1 MSDAATRGAS
11 KAGAR
16 GGGKPRGRKPK
27 PNGAA
32 SKDGAAA
39 ATATATA
46 TAPAAD
52 ADVDLLEEKRPAR
65 KDSVASSR
73 KDSMLSCILC
83 CHAIDNVTR
92 FNTVGACGH
101 TGCCS
106 LCALRMRQLLGTTA
120 CPFCKADLPR
130 VICVEHEHQTFD
142 SFQDWGDN
150 IGPTH
155 VFDDASGMFFLK
167 RDMPRVRRLREPM
180 CPRCDKKL
188 STVAALKTH
197 LQDVHQQQYCG
208 ICLEHKK
215 VFLQE
220 QELFTKEQL
229 KAHAAKGNP
238 REGFAGHPRCDFCF
252 SRFYSNTE
260 LFDHLHKN
268 HFECDICVRSLGV
281 QNRYYK
287 DYPDLE
293 NHFRAEH
300 FLCEEPSCLAKK
312 FVVFKSHIDFQ
323 AHMATEHPHIK
334 ISRKIDV
341 HFTVRRAANNDSG
354 GGGGSGGG
362 SGADQWTAASSG
374 SDHVINVADFP
385 SLADNGAAPSQLQFW
400 QGQTVTRP
408 RMEDFP
414 ELPTASASRGGGN
427 AVSAASVGFRN
438 ALAPPP
444 TPAMLAHMGGA
455 GSSWEYPELAAAA
468 EALGANNPLMRF
480 VKPAKGKKGKKGP
493 RASPSSA
500 SQSQRRDA
508 EEKAAVAAAQ
518 QEAEEEEEQES
529 GPDMSKSALVLKIRQ
544 VLGSDAKY
552 EVFRE
557 ACKQYRLAEVDV
569 ASFYSKVRA
578 MFPTEELFA
587 QLFLKLMK
595 LSPDRAQVDAVM
607 AHHRQQTGKQSK
619 AQGFQEKKQPKKAE
633 KKNRAPAP
641 AVRMGER
648 AAAKRALGAGADR
661 DPRAAAARAPL
672 GVDLEQLADGARQ
685 HRGRVVA
692 RAAVEHQDH
701 HGARRRYGGA
711 HDRQQHGR
719 RVVRTVGERRAVRC
733 GAVARAPDELQD
745 GEERLSRAAQGW
757 QTHWRAARDARDVG
771 RAGAGHRAEPHARRH
786 TGQEEEQE
794 EEHDA
799 RRVGHAVLVTRPAH
813 TIIVVER
820 NTTMSK
826 RRSVDAEVR
835 HDLVQLGFDGR
846 QPRVHVALCGRMRA
860 RRRRRRR
867 RCERTRRRRAAVARG
882 RRRRRALAR
891 SRLAVLAHDL
901 GEAATATASSAA
913 RGPRGGRVPV
923 DASVSLVIDH
933 TIDCW
938 TSAKRTE
945 RRWHSASSAGCHPN
959 ELRPACRPCH
969 HHLHHHHHCCC
980 CYCCYCVRRCRCH
993 KNRYFPWLSVPHRFY
1008 SCRGTTGNTSRRR
1021 AETILSWLT
1030 SSTWSLVGSVRA
1042 DYRAPDRP
1050 SPPPATASWQHSS
1063 QHSQEQR
1070 RCSFRPGRD
1079 SVTRSSCS
1087 RRAPSVGPTS
1097 SPWSAGCSSTPAA
1110 RLVSTQTPRS
1120 SVAQLLQHLA
1130 ILGLV
1135 REPRVRQV
1143 GAAHPSLPNDRTL
1156 MMERASE

>member
-150 IGPTH
+150 IGRRTCSTTRPACSSSSATCR
-155 VFDDASGMFFLK
+155 ACG
-167 RDMPRVRRLREPM
+167 RLREPM

-641 AVRMGER
+641 PSGWASALRQSGLSAPAPIVIPAPQLPARPSASIWNNSPTARASIAAVSSHELPSSTKITTAPADAMAALTIGSSMGAASYAQSASAVPS
-648 AAAKRALGAGADR
+648 AAAPSPARPTSYKMAKSDFPELPKAGK
-661 DPRAAAARAPL
+661 PI
-672 GVDLEQLADGARQ
+672 
-685 HRGRVVA
+685 
-692 RAAVEHQDH
+692 
-701 HGARRRYGGA
+701 
-711 HDRQQHGR
+711 
-719 RVVRTVGERRAVRC
+719 
-733 GAVARAPDELQD
+733 
-745 GEERLSRAAQGW
+745 
-757 QTHWRAARDARDVG
+757 WRAARDARDVG

-835 HDLVQLGFDGR
+835 HDLVQLG
-846 QPRVHVALCGRMRA
+846 L
-860 RRRRRRR
+860 
-867 RCERTRRRRAAVARG
+867 
-882 RRRRRALAR
+882 
-891 SRLAVLAHDL
+891 
-901 GEAATATASSAA
+901 
-913 RGPRGGRVPV
+913 
-923 DASVSLVIDH
+923 
-933 TIDCW
+933 
-938 TSAKRTE
+938 
-945 RRWHSASSAGCHPN
+945 RWP
-959 ELRPACRPCH
+959 
-969 HHLHHHHHCCC
+969 
-980 CYCCYCVRRCRCH
+980 
-993 KNRYFPWLSVPHRFY
+993 
-1008 SCRGTTGNTSRRR
+1008 
-1021 AETILSWLT
+1021 
-1030 SSTWSLVGSVRA
+1030 
-1042 DYRAPDRP
+1042 
-1050 SPPPATASWQHSS
+1050 
-1063 QHSQEQR
+1063 
-1070 RCSFRPGRD
+1070 
-1079 SVTRSSCS
+1079 
-1087 RRAPSVGPTS
+1087 
-1097 SPWSAGCSSTPAA
+1097 PAA
-1110 RLVSTQTPRS
+1110 RPRRS
-1120 SVAQLLQHLA
+1120 A
-1130 ILGLV
+1130 
-1135 REPRVRQV
+1135 
-1143 GAAHPSLPNDRTL
+1143 
-1156 MMERASE
+1156 RASACAASTAQTTL